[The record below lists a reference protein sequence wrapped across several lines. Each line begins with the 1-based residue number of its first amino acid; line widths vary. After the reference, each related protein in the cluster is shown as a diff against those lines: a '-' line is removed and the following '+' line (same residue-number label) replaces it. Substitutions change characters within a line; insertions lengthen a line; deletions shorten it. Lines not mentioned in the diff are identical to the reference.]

1 MDKLCLVARILLGLI
16 FFVFG
21 LNGFFNFL
29 PPPELPQAANDF
41 FGAMFATGYF
51 LTFVK
56 LTEVVCGALLLI
68 GRFVP
73 LALTILAPVVLN
85 IVLFHVFLAPAP
97 EGSAIGFLCL
107 ALGIFLAWCY
117 RDSFRGVLAA
127 NAKPST

>member
-1 MDKLCLVARILLGLI
+1 MDKLCLIARILLGLI

-29 PPPELPQAANDF
+29 PPPELPQAAQEF
-41 FGAMFATGYF
+41 FGALAATGYF

-56 LTEVVCGALLLI
+56 LTEVVCGLLLLI

-85 IVLFHVFLAPAP
+85 IVLFHIFLAPAP
-97 EGSAIGFLCL
+97 EGSALGFISLL
-107 ALGIFLAWCY
+107 LGIFVAWCY
-117 RDSFRGVLAA
+117 RDSFGGVLAA
-127 NAKPST
+127 NAKPA

>member
-29 PPPELPQAANDF
+29 PPPEVPAPAGEFL
-41 FGAMFATGYF
+41 GAMVATGYF
-51 LTFVK
+51 MTLVK
-56 LTEVVCGALLLI
+56 ITEVVCGALLLA

-73 LALTILAPVVLN
+73 LSLVILAPVVLN

-97 EGSAIGFLCL
+97 EGSAVGFLCL
-107 ALGIFLAWCY
+107 ILGVFLAWCY

-127 NAKPST
+127 SAKPSS

>member
-1 MDKLCLVARILLGLI
+1 MDKLCLAARLLLGLI

-29 PPPELPQAANDF
+29 PPPELPQEAADF
-41 FGAMFATGYF
+41 MGAMAATGYF
-51 LTFVK
+51 LVFVK
-56 LTEVVCGALLLI
+56 LTETVCGFLLLI

-97 EGSAIGFLCL
+97 QASAVGYVCL

-117 RDSFRGVLAA
+117 RDSFRDVLS
-127 NAKPST
+127 AKAQPA